1 MRTRILSLL
10 IVVLL
15 LGATPAMAQLP
26 PEVLAD
32 AHLLRAEQSIRDGD
46 PTRTRAEID
55 KIIVLQKEHKL
66 DLSEEFHFRSAKVAA
81 AAGLPDQAL
90 EAVVKYLAAA
100 GRDGPHYVE
109 ALELMNQTQD
119 EIAGRKVPQ
128 AAAPGSPPPTIE
140 TPTETLLETGDTADG
155 HKEQVS
161 VVDPSGT
168 PEAPAMPECD
178 LSAWN
183 TKGYFKTAT
192 SREVTA
198 CFDIGADPNARNKYK
213 STPLHNAALFNE
225 NPAVVQALIKA
236 GADPNARNNIKR
248 TPLHNAAGSNEN
260 PAVVQALI
268 KAGADPIARDDDK
281 STPLHEAARF
291 NENPAVVQALIKAG
305 ADPIARDDDKRTP
318 LHNADLANRNPAVSK
333 ALLAAGADAKVRIE
347 YKWTSLHEAA
357 KHVKDAGV
365 IEALL
370 AAGAD
375 LNARVA
381 KSKYT
386 PLHYAA
392 RFNENPAVV
401 QALIKAGAD
410 PIARDDDKRTPL
422 HLAAGSNENP
432 AVVQALIKAGADPN
446 ARDKYKSTPLHY
458 AALFNENP
466 AVVQALIKAGAD
478 PNARDKYKNTPL
490 HLAAGSNENPAV
502 VQALIKAGA
511 DPNARDDYKN
521 TPLHEAARWNENPAV
536 VQALIKAGADL
547 NARDDDKNTPLHD
560 AARSNENPA
569 VVQALIKAGA
579 DPMAL
584 NEFKKTPLDR
594 ATSEKNLAAIEI
606 LRHPTAVRGRQI
618 AAARARRKANSGPGF
633 LAAAIGIVG
642 GTAIAAAGGGSEE
655 AVAAGTIF
663 AEGVVSGQSPAGSTS
678 SAPGVAPT
686 GSVGAGAGSEQ
697 CEIPG
702 YPRPADVQNLGLS
715 WCPATV
721 DFQARVFALQAA
733 GAQCAIA
740 TGNSSTP
747 EQIQARRHEI
757 QAVCARLAA
766 LGVPNCRC
774 P

>member
-10 IVVLL
+10 IVVSL

-81 AAGLPDQAL
+81 AAGLPDRAL

-128 AAAPGSPPPTIE
+128 AASPGSAPPPTIE

-183 TKGYFKTAT
+183 RRDYFKTAT
-192 SREVTA
+192 SKEVTA
-198 CFDIGADPNARNKYK
+198 CLDIGADPNARTYYHKE
-213 STPLHNAALFNE
+213 TPLHYAASNENPAVVQALIKAGADPNARDDDKETPLHRAASNENPAVVQALIKAGADPKARNDDKETPLHYAVRWNENPAVVQALIKAGADLNARDKYKRTPLHYAVWWNENPAVVQALIKAGADPNARDKYKRTPLHRAAFNE

-236 GADPNARNNIKR
+236 GADPNARNDDKE
-248 TPLHNAAGSNEN
+248 TPLHY
-260 PAVVQALI
+260 
-268 KAGADPIARDDDK
+268 
-281 STPLHEAARF
+281 
-291 NENPAVVQALIKAG
+291 
-305 ADPIARDDDKRTP
+305 
-318 LHNADLANRNPAVSK
+318 ADLFNRNPAVSK

-347 YKWTSLHEAA
+347 YKWTPLHEAA

-370 AAGAD
+370 AAGSD
-375 LNARVA
+375 PNARVA
-381 KSKYT
+381 KYKYT
-386 PLHYAA
+386 PLHY
-392 RFNENPAVV
+392 
-401 QALIKAGAD
+401 
-410 PIARDDDKRTPL
+410 
-422 HLAAGSNENP
+422 
-432 AVVQALIKAGADPN
+432 
-446 ARDKYKSTPLHY
+446 
-458 AALFNENP
+458 
-466 AVVQALIKAGAD
+466 
-478 PNARDKYKNTPL
+478 
-490 HLAAGSNENPAV
+490 
-502 VQALIKAGA
+502 
-511 DPNARDDYKN
+511 
-521 TPLHEAARWNENPAV
+521 
-536 VQALIKAGADL
+536 
-547 NARDDDKNTPLHD
+547 

-579 DPMAL
+579 DPKARDDDKETPLHRAASNENPAVVQAL
-584 NEFKKTPLDR
+584 IKAGADPKARNDDKDTPLHYAVRWNENPAVVQALINAGADPNARDKYKRTPLHYAVRWNENPAVVQALINAGADPNARDKYKDTPLDR
-594 ATSEKNLAAIEI
+594 ATIYKNLAAIEI

-740 TGNSSTP
+740 TGSSSTP

>member
-46 PTRTRAEID
+46 STRTRAEID

-81 AAGLPDQAL
+81 AAGLPEQAL
-90 EAVVKYLAAA
+90 EAVVKYLAAV

-119 EIAGRKVPQ
+119 EIAGRKVP
-128 AAAPGSPPPTIE
+128 TIASHGQPL
-140 TPTETLLETGDTADG
+140 PTEKTIDVGDSSSSQDG
-155 HKEQVS
+155 VGTVS
-161 VVDPSGT
+161 C
-168 PEAPAMPECD
+168 EE
-178 LSAWN
+178 WN
-183 TKGYFKTAT
+183 TLKYFRTAT
-192 SREVTA
+192 SKEVTA
-198 CFDIGADPNARNKYK
+198 CLDIGADAKAPNNWDW
-213 STPLHNAALFNE
+213 TPLHYAAGSNK

-236 GADPNARNNIKR
+236 GADPMARDGDKE
-248 TPLHNAAGSNEN
+248 TPLHYAAKYNENPAVVQALLAGGADPKARDGDKETPLHYAAKSNKN

-268 KAGADPIARDDDK
+268 KAGADPMALNEDK
-281 STPLHEAARF
+281 WTPLHY
-291 NENPAVVQALIKAG
+291 
-305 ADPIARDDDKRTP
+305 
-318 LHNADLANRNPAVSK
+318 ADLINRNPAVSK

-347 YKWTSLHEAA
+347 YKWTPLHEAA
-357 KHVKDAGV
+357 KHAKDAGV

-375 LNARVA
+375 PKARVA
-381 KSKYT
+381 KYKWT

-392 RFNENPAVV
+392 EYNENPAVV
-401 QALIKAGAD
+401 QALLAGGAD
-410 PIARDDDKRTPL
+410 PKARDEDKWTPL
-422 HLAAGSNENP
+422 HRAAINKNPAVVQALLAGGADPKARDEDKWTPLHRAAINENP
-432 AVVQALIKAGADPN
+432 AVVQALLAGGADPK
-446 ARDKYKSTPLHY
+446 ARDDGKDTPLHY
-458 AALFNENP
+458 AAWSNENP
-466 AVVQALIKAGAD
+466 AVVEALIKAGAD
-478 PNARDKYKNTPL
+478 PK
-490 HLAAGSNENPAV
+490 
-502 VQALIKAGA
+502 
-511 DPNARDDYKN
+511 
-521 TPLHEAARWNENPAV
+521 
-536 VQALIKAGADL
+536 
-547 NARDDDKNTPLHD
+547 ARDDDKNTPLHE

-584 NEFKKTPLDR
+584 NEFKETPLDR